1 MMRPVLL
8 DFQSAMT
15 ASPEMELTIGSR
27 FEELELV
34 DLLMNAAAGWAG
46 LPEDDVSGVT
56 LAVREAAANA
66 VRHGNRM
73 REGTRVS
80 VHVRLHPDRMEIVVQ
95 DEGEGFDPSELPD
108 PLAPLNL
115 LKPSGR
121 GIFLMRNL
129 MDEVSFDFPEDG
141 GTVATLV
148 KARVAAPADSPDSGS
163 DSGT

>member
-1 MMRPVLL
+1 
-8 DFQSAMT
+8 MT

-46 LPEDDVSGVT
+46 LPDEDVSGVA

-73 REGTRVS
+73 RAGTQVL
-80 VHVRLHPDRMEIVVQ
+80 VHVRLHPDRMEIVVR
-95 DEGEGFDPSELPD
+95 DEGDGFDPSELPD
-108 PLAPLNL
+108 PLAPSNL

-129 MDEVSFDFPEDG
+129 MDEVSFGFPEGG
-141 GTVATLV
+141 GTVVTLA
-148 KARVAAPADSPDSGS
+148 KSLAAVPADLPDAASES
-163 DSGT
+163 AT